1 MKKNRMVCLALLL
14 ALTAA
19 VLSGC
24 GAAQEE
30 GASKLS
36 FSQSVDDL
44 EKLNGKPVTL
54 VGYMATLSPL
64 DGSYIYLMNMPYQS
78 CPFCIPNTTQLAN
91 TMAVYAKQG
100 GKFEFTNRPVR
111 INGTLEVGDFT
122 DSYGYQY
129 GYRIA
134 DAACEIVDLSD
145 VSEDYALYQA
155 LAGSPDVIFFDEPTS
170 ALDPELIGGV
180 LDVIQALA
188 EDGVIADIYAMFDYL
203 HFISQ
208 WTEYQSSS
216 VTEDGSSVTYYLYAG
231 DVEHYL
237 QDDGPYGYAAQA
249 SEDYF
254 PGLIGRV
261 QAVSADGLN
270 DLVEV
275 LTAAQT
281 AEQYAREQLSSGNY
295 VYDETT
301 DKFTLNEN
309 DQLYQNYSDV
319 YLKFDNWLAK
329 YEL

>member
-155 LAGSPDVIFFDEPTS
+155 LA
-170 ALDPELIGGV
+170 
-180 LDVIQALA
+180 

-309 DQLYQNYSDV
+309 DRLYQNYSDV

>member
-155 LAGSPDVIFFDEPTS
+155 LA
-170 ALDPELIGGV
+170 
-180 LDVIQALA
+180 

>member
-1 MKKNRMVCLALLL
+1 MKKNRMICLALLL

-155 LAGSPDVIFFDEPTS
+155 LA
-170 ALDPELIGGV
+170 
-180 LDVIQALA
+180 

-203 HFISQ
+203 HFVSQ
-208 WTEYQSSS
+208 WTEYQSTG
-216 VTEDGSSVTYYLYAG
+216 VMEDGSSVTYYLYAG

-249 SEDYF
+249 SADYF

-275 LTAAQT
+275 LTDAQA

-295 VYDETT
+295 VYDEAT

-309 DQLYQNYSDV
+309 EQLYQNYSDV